1 MGVCLCKDKVED
13 ANNDQDPDIYTL
25 IRQQDIDRNNSCNR
39 SLTERVD
46 ELVKETLQIISSIV
60 DDEPETPNSMLLLHD
75 ITDRPRGWLCLVRS
89 LIRVIPIEHAMGPSV
104 SNFKIESQNL
114 IKNSYKISI

>member
-13 ANNDQDPDIYTL
+13 SSDEQDPDIYTL
-25 IRQQDIDRNNSCNR
+25 IRQQDVLHDRNNSCNR

-75 ITDRPRGWLCLVRS
+75 ITDRPKGWLCLVRS

-104 SNFKIESQNL
+104 SI
-114 IKNSYKISI
+114 ICH

>member
-13 ANNDQDPDIYTL
+13 ANIDNECDQDVYTL
-25 IRQQDIDRNNSCNR
+25 IRQQNADRSYCTR
-39 SLTERVD
+39 SLNERVD

-75 ITDRPRGWLCLVRS
+75 ITDRPKGWLCLVRS
-89 LIRVIPIEHAMGPSV
+89 LIRG
-104 SNFKIESQNL
+104 KIITL
-114 IKNSYKISI
+114 KF